1 MAHFSCPKC
10 GLGLEDRPHCLVFAA
25 GHSYDKAKSGYVN
38 LLLPG
43 KGAGQHGDDREMV
56 RARRDFLD
64 RGFYAALAD
73 RVASIA
79 ASLCPDGGTVLD
91 SGCGECY
98 YTAKADEAIRSAGKT
113 AELFGIDI
121 SKDAVNAGAKRCRS
135 LHLAAASAYHLPF
148 PDGGADLIL
157 DLFAPFAEEEFAR
170 VLKPGG
176 TVIKAAPLPMH
187 LMELKEAVYDEVYPT
202 KPEPQNYA
210 GFVPVAE
217 EEVKT
222 LAHLPDGQTVRDLF
236 SMTPYA
242 HKTSESDRKKLDGVV
257 ALDVRFEFVI
267 RLYRRIGE

>member
-1 MAHFSCPKC
+1 MAQFSCPKC
-10 GLGLEDRPHCLVFAA
+10 GLGLEDRERCFVCAA

-64 RGFYAALAD
+64 RGFYSALAS
-73 RVASIA
+73 RVSAIA
-79 ASLCPDGGTVLD
+79 ASLCPDGGVVLD

-98 YTAKADEAIRSAGKT
+98 YTALAAEAIRSAGKN
-113 AELFGIDI
+113 AEVFGIDV
-121 SKDAVNAGAKRCRS
+121 SKDAVNAGAKRDRS
-135 LHLAAASAYHLPF
+135 LRLAAASAYRLPF
-148 PDGGADLIL
+148 PDGSADLIL

-187 LMELKEAVYDEVYPT
+187 LMELKQAVYDEVYPT
-202 KPEPQNYA
+202 KPEPMCYA
-210 GFVPVAE
+210 GFSLVSE

-222 LAHLPDGQTVRDLF
+222 CAHLPDGQTVRDLF
-236 SMTPYA
+236 AMTPYA
-242 HKTSESDRKKLDGVV
+242 HKTSETDKRKLDLLDC
-257 ALDVRFEFVI
+257 LDVRFEFGI
-267 RLYRRIGE
+267 HLYRRDGE